1 MRFFC
6 QGLCTLLSWPY
17 LQKPIKQYPVCNVR
31 EHCKRDIALW
41 VFGGKAMTVR
51 YKVPDKKNALS
62 IIGASKRDMDFTL
75 TLKLAG
81 DSGATIV
88 RNIYECFR
96 MLGDALLVAKG
107 IKSQDHTEPI
117 QELLKLKVNTQ
128 RPIYLIDNL
137 RKLRH
142 NINYYG

>member
-1 MRFFC
+1 V
-6 QGLCTLLSWPY
+6 T
-17 LQKPIKQYPVCNVR
+17 I
-31 EHCKRDIALW
+31 
-41 VFGGKAMTVR
+41 R

-62 IIGASKRDMDFTL
+62 IIESSKRDMDFTL
-75 TLKLAG
+75 TLKLTEEA
-81 DSGATIV
+81 GATIV

-107 IKSQDHTEPI
+107 IKSQDHIEPI
-117 QELLKLKVNTQ
+117 KELLKLRVNTS

-142 NINYYG
+142 NINYYGYSPKIIEVEDAISLAKSCFEPLLEAAKKEIEK